1 MHSHNEI
8 ESQPFFL
15 PHLSHL
21 GFQIEEHIKVS
32 SKVYFMKNINAVIL
46 NMGLQT
52 EN

>member
-1 MHSHNEI
+1 MHGHNEI
-8 ESQPFFL
+8 ELQPFFL

-46 NMGLQT
+46 NMDLQIQ
-52 EN
+52 N